1 VMLIPTKKEVTDM
14 TATTT
19 TTSTATTTATM
30 PSTEFEPETV
40 EELYTLWDRMRDA
53 AISDRDRQEIDDIFA
68 RQLP

>member
-1 VMLIPTKKEVTDM
+1 MLIPTMKEVHHM
-14 TATTT
+14 TPTTT
-19 TTSTATTTATM
+19 GTTTATTATT
-30 PSTEFEPETV
+30 PSTELEPETV